1 MKYIHRDLLTLLI
14 SLFILGSCTNPS
26 GVGLEVT
33 PEDQISALFTDT
45 VSIRAYTIKDDS
57 VQSGSFTQT
66 LFGQFNDP
74 VFGKTVVGLA
84 LDLARPST
92 FARIKNGA
100 EIDSVILVL
109 PYGTNFF
116 GDTTLASTYAIQVRP
131 LDEPFQFSTYSNK
144 QWQVKPDV
152 IGSTLLTRYAY
163 KSTDS
168 LYVTKYLDGKD
179 STVQVVPQL
188 RIPLDKE
195 YFKSLMGYS
204 VDSATMSTAAGFR
217 SHVKGLYLSIDPD
230 ASNGIGGLMSFVAM
244 QGVSGVELTYRQ
256 SGELSGDNISI
267 DTVRT
272 FFEIS
277 PAVYTASLSYVQGMA
292 SSVQNEYSPEV
303 LAQMDTPVA
312 GKEEIYLHAPTGLRG
327 KIIFPNIDHL
337 KGKGI
342 SINKAELVLYVDQEK
357 MAGPFSQPAPR
368 LTLYRQD
375 VAGQRRNIPDGAA
388 ISSTTGGY
396 MDNRSL
402 NFLDFGGWY
411 NSGTKRYVFYLTS
424 YIQDVLQ
431 GKINGNELYIA
442 PVAVSEAYVP
452 TLPAL
457 SAGGRV
463 IIGGGNHP
471 EYRMKLNL
479 YYTDNAV
486 R

>member
-66 LFGQFNDP
+66 LFGQLNDP

-92 FARIKNGA
+92 FTRIKSDA
-100 EIDSVILVL
+100 EIESVVLVL

-116 GDTTLASTYAIQVRP
+116 GDTTDASTYALQVRP
-131 LDEPFQFSTYSNK
+131 LAEPFQFSTYSNR
-144 QWQVKPDV
+144 QWQVRPEV

-168 LYVTKYLDGKD
+168 VYVTKYLDGKD
-179 STVQVVPQL
+179 SIIRVAPQL

-204 VDSATMSTAAGFR
+204 IDSITMSTAAGFR
-217 SHVKGLYLSIDPD
+217 NHVKGLYLSIDPD
-230 ASNGIGGLMSFVAM
+230 ASTGIGGLMSFVARE
-244 QGVSGVELTYRQ
+244 GVSGVELIYRQ
-256 SGELSGDNISI
+256 PAELTGDGLGM

-277 PAVYTASLSYVQGMA
+277 PAIYTSTQSYVQGMA
-292 SSVQNEYSPEV
+292 SSVQNQYPQEI

-327 KIIFPNIDHL
+327 KIVFPNIDHL

-342 SINKAELVLYVDQEK
+342 SINKAELVLYVDLDK
-357 MAGPFSQPAPR
+357 MDGPFSQPAPR

-375 VAGQRRNIPDGAA
+375 IAGRRQNIPDGSAVSA
-388 ISSTTGGY
+388 TTGGY

-402 NFLDFGGWY
+402 DFFNFGGWY
-411 NSGTKRYVFYLTS
+411 NSSTKRYVFYLTS

-442 PVAVSEAYVP
+442 PVAVSDAYVP
-452 TLPAL
+452 TIPAL
-457 SAGGRV
+457 NAGGRV

-479 YYTDNAV
+479 YYTDNAS